1 MLCDDV
7 FEIIAQMLRLFVNS
21 CSFFLLLFT
30 PLSSSF
36 SSPSLL
42 ARKRVPYLSPQT
54 PSVSLRSIFRPWDVR
69 IRLLFSKLAK
79 IYCPNRGLVLSF
91 HPLWSIACL
100 ACEYFCKCLILRFLW
115 EKSDSQPNLYFYD
128 LDYITM
134 SLMVGFQNLNFEIN
148 HWISSFS
155 KRHCLGRDKGFIPL
169 TPLRGLS
176 FPPLSLSLPSSHR
189 LTLLEFILISTGRS
203 RRNEISRRSRC
214 LDFPLIVSVSISCH

>member
-1 MLCDDV
+1 MRCPD
-7 FEIIAQMLRLFVNS
+7 S
-21 CSFFLLLFT
+21 TS
-30 PLSSSF
+30 
-36 SSPSLL
+36 
-42 ARKRVPYLSPQT
+42 
-54 PSVSLRSIFRPWDVR
+54 
-69 IRLLFSKLAK
+69 FSKLAK
-79 IYCPNRGLVLSF
+79 IYCPNRSLVVSF

-100 ACEYFCKCLILRFLW
+100 ACEYFCKCLMLRFLW

-134 SLMVGFQNLNFEIN
+134 CLMVGFQNLNFEIN

-155 KRHCLGRDKGFIPL
+155 KHHCLWRDKGFIPL

-176 FPPLSLSLPSSHR
+176 FHPLSHSLPSSHR

-214 LDFPLIVSVSISCH
+214 LDFPLIVSDFDLLPLTVAGFSMLCFFSCLANSKNLLVVSSIIQLYNCVLYCTFKGH